1 MGKITAAQRPV
12 LATGDVRNCAV
23 SFAEQLDAGE
33 ALTGTPTVQEQTTT
47 DLTIASVAVS
57 TTVLAINGVSVAV
70 GEAVQFKVSGQ
81 LTTHTPY
88 KLKITATTNSTPA
101 QTLVRYVYFTVS
113 DT

>member
-12 LATGDVRNCAV
+12 MATGDVRNCAV

-33 ALTGTPTVQEQTTT
+33 TLTGTPTIAEQTTT
-47 DLTIASVAVS
+47 DLTISSAVVS
-57 TTVLAINGVSVAV
+57 TTALTINGVSVAI

-88 KLKITATTNSTPA
+88 KLKITTTTTSTPA
-101 QTLVRYVYFTVS
+101 QTLVRYVMFSVS
-113 DT
+113 DL